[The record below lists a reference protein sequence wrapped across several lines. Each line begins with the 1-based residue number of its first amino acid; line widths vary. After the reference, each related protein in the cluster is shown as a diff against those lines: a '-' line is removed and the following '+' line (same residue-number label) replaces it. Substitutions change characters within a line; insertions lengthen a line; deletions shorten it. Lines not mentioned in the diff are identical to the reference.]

1 MENNS
6 QESNQNTNYQPQ
18 NQGQAYPQPHNAPP
32 QNQEPKDPQLQCQ
45 KSLLYQQAEDLEQI
59 NKQEQL
65 SAYSQQPLQPMQQ
78 SLEQIQP
85 LQPMQ
90 PPQQQMEQSLE
101 QIQPLQP
108 MQPPQQQMEQS
119 LEQMQPL
126 QPPQQ
131 QMEQS
136 QKPPQQIQQPYTP
149 YQPIYASQNA
159 NAGVLPEE
167 PISFSDW
174 MITFLLLCI
183 PVINVIVLF
192 LWAFGKHSKKSKE
205 NYAKAALVW
214 VFIWT
219 LIGFTIFTV
228 FWGIINGTL

>member
-32 QNQEPKDPQLQCQ
+32 QNQEPKGPQLQCQ

-85 LQPMQ
+85 LQP
-90 PPQQQMEQSLE
+90 
-101 QIQPLQP
+101 
-108 MQPPQQQMEQS
+108 
-119 LEQMQPL
+119 
-126 QPPQQ
+126 PQQ

-149 YQPIYASQNA
+149 YQPIYASPNA

>member
-18 NQGQAYPQPHNAPP
+18 NQGQAYPQPQNAPP

-90 PPQQQMEQSLE
+90 PPQQQMEQS
-101 QIQPLQP
+101 
-108 MQPPQQQMEQS
+108 
-119 LEQMQPL
+119 
-126 QPPQQ
+126 
-131 QMEQS
+131 

-149 YQPIYASQNA
+149 YQPIYASPNA

-192 LWAFGKHSKKSKE
+192 LWG
-205 NYAKAALVW
+205 
-214 VFIWT
+214 IWQA
-219 LIGFTIFTV
+219 
-228 FWGIINGTL
+228 

>member
-108 MQPPQQQMEQS
+108 
-119 LEQMQPL
+119 
-126 QPPQQ
+126 PQQ

-149 YQPIYASQNA
+149 YQPIYASPNA

>member
-1 MENNS
+1 M
-6 QESNQNTNYQPQ
+6 
-18 NQGQAYPQPHNAPP
+18 
-32 QNQEPKDPQLQCQ
+32 
-45 KSLLYQQAEDLEQI
+45 
-59 NKQEQL
+59 
-65 SAYSQQPLQPMQQ
+65 
-78 SLEQIQP
+78 
-85 LQPMQ
+85 
-90 PPQQQMEQSLE
+90 
-101 QIQPLQP
+101 
-108 MQPPQQQMEQS
+108 
-119 LEQMQPL
+119 

-149 YQPIYASQNA
+149 YQPIYASPNA

>member
-90 PPQQQMEQSLE
+90 PPQQQMEQS
-101 QIQPLQP
+101 
-108 MQPPQQQMEQS
+108 
-119 LEQMQPL
+119 
-126 QPPQQ
+126 
-131 QMEQS
+131 

-149 YQPIYASQNA
+149 YQPIYASPNA

>member
-18 NQGQAYPQPHNAPP
+18 NQGQAYPQPQNAPP

-101 QIQPLQP
+101 Q
-108 MQPPQQQMEQS
+108 
-119 LEQMQPL
+119 MQPL

-136 QKPPQQIQQPYTP
+136 QKPLEQIQQPYTP

>member
-32 QNQEPKDPQLQCQ
+32 QNQEPKDLQLQCQ

-108 MQPPQQQMEQS
+108 
-119 LEQMQPL
+119 
-126 QPPQQ
+126 PQQ

-149 YQPIYASQNA
+149 YQPIYASPNA

>member
-18 NQGQAYPQPHNAPP
+18 NQGQAYPQPQNAPP

-65 SAYSQQPLQPMQQ
+65 SAYSQQPLQPMEQ
-78 SLEQIQP
+78 SLEQIRP

-90 PPQQQMEQSLE
+90 PL
-101 QIQPLQP
+101 
-108 MQPPQQQMEQS
+108 QQQMEQS

-149 YQPIYASQNA
+149 YQPIYASPNA

>member
-101 QIQPLQP
+101 Q
-108 MQPPQQQMEQS
+108 
-119 LEQMQPL
+119 MQPL

-149 YQPIYASQNA
+149 YQPIYASPNA

>member
-18 NQGQAYPQPHNAPP
+18 NQGQAYPQPQNAPP

-65 SAYSQQPLQPMQQ
+65 SAYSQQPLQPMQ
-78 SLEQIQP
+78 P
-85 LQPMQ
+85 L
-90 PPQQQMEQSLE
+90 
-101 QIQPLQP
+101 
-108 MQPPQQQMEQS
+108 QQQMEQS

-149 YQPIYASQNA
+149 YQPIYASPNA

>member
-18 NQGQAYPQPHNAPP
+18 NQGQAYPQPQNAPP

-90 PPQQQMEQSLE
+90 PPQQQM
-101 QIQPLQP
+101 QPLQP
-108 MQPPQQQMEQS
+108 M
-119 LEQMQPL
+119 

-149 YQPIYASQNA
+149 YQPIYASPNA

>member
-18 NQGQAYPQPHNAPP
+18 NQGQAYPQPQNAPP

-65 SAYSQQPLQPMQQ
+65 SAYSQQ

-108 MQPPQQQMEQS
+108 PQQQI
-119 LEQMQPL
+119 
-126 QPPQQ
+126 
-131 QMEQS
+131 EQS

>member
-18 NQGQAYPQPHNAPP
+18 NQGQAYPQPQNAPP

-108 MQPPQQQMEQS
+108 MQPPQQINISKS
-119 LEQMQPL
+119 LLNQKFFHRHQIHFRQYQNIKILL
-126 QPPQQ
+126 QISNLLIFES
-131 QMEQS
+131 MLHVC
-136 QKPPQQIQQPYTP
+136 
-149 YQPIYASQNA
+149 N
-159 NAGVLPEE
+159 VM
-167 PISFSDW
+167 PIS
-174 MITFLLLCI
+174 
-183 PVINVIVLF
+183 
-192 LWAFGKHSKKSKE
+192 
-205 NYAKAALVW
+205 
-214 VFIWT
+214 
-219 LIGFTIFTV
+219 
-228 FWGIINGTL
+228 

>member
-18 NQGQAYPQPHNAPP
+18 NQGQAYPQPQNAPP

-59 NKQEQL
+59 NKQQQL
-65 SAYSQQPLQPMQQ
+65 SAYSQQPLQPMQ
-78 SLEQIQP
+78 
-85 LQPMQ
+85 
-90 PPQQQMEQSLE
+90 QSLE

-149 YQPIYASQNA
+149 YQPIYASPNA

>member
-18 NQGQAYPQPHNAPP
+18 NQGQAYPQPQNAPP

-65 SAYSQQPLQPMQQ
+65 SAYSQQPLQPMQ
-78 SLEQIQP
+78 
-85 LQPMQ
+85 

-101 QIQPLQP
+101 
-108 MQPPQQQMEQS
+108 
-119 LEQMQPL
+119 
-126 QPPQQ
+126 
-131 QMEQS
+131 
-136 QKPPQQIQQPYTP
+136 QIQQPYTP
-149 YQPIYASQNA
+149 YQPIYASPNA

>member
-18 NQGQAYPQPHNAPP
+18 NQGQAYPQPQNAPP

-65 SAYSQQPLQPMQQ
+65 SAYSQQPLQPMQ
-78 SLEQIQP
+78 
-85 LQPMQ
+85 
-90 PPQQQMEQSLE
+90 QSLE

>member
-1 MENNS
+1 MVMENNS

-18 NQGQAYPQPHNAPP
+18 NQGQAYPQPQNAPP

-90 PPQQQMEQSLE
+90 PPQQQMEQS
-101 QIQPLQP
+101 
-108 MQPPQQQMEQS
+108 
-119 LEQMQPL
+119 
-126 QPPQQ
+126 
-131 QMEQS
+131 

-149 YQPIYASQNA
+149 YQPIYASPNA

>member
-32 QNQEPKDPQLQCQ
+32 QNQEPKDLQLQCQ

-85 LQPMQ
+85 LQP
-90 PPQQQMEQSLE
+90 
-101 QIQPLQP
+101 
-108 MQPPQQQMEQS
+108 
-119 LEQMQPL
+119 
-126 QPPQQ
+126 PQQ

-149 YQPIYASQNA
+149 YQPIYASPNA

>member
-18 NQGQAYPQPHNAPP
+18 NQGQAYPQPQNAPP

-90 PPQQQMEQSLE
+90 PPQQQMEQSLG
-101 QIQPLQP
+101 
-108 MQPPQQQMEQS
+108 
-119 LEQMQPL
+119 QMQPL
-126 QPPQQ
+126 QPQPPQP

>member
-18 NQGQAYPQPHNAPP
+18 NQGQAYPQPQNAPP

-90 PPQQQMEQSLE
+90 PPQQQMEQS
-101 QIQPLQP
+101 
-108 MQPPQQQMEQS
+108 
-119 LEQMQPL
+119 
-126 QPPQQ
+126 
-131 QMEQS
+131 

-149 YQPIYASQNA
+149 YQPIYASPNA

>member
-18 NQGQAYPQPHNAPP
+18 NQGQAYPQPQNAPP

-101 QIQPLQP
+101 Q
-108 MQPPQQQMEQS
+108 
-119 LEQMQPL
+119 MQPL
-126 QPPQQ
+126 QPQPPQP